1 MAIACVDVKVLKDK
15 SVIDRI
21 EDKYDIYFSE
31 DFKKFF
37 RENNGGIPKKN
48 IFNVNGKEYE
58 IRCFLS
64 FNEGEY
70 NSIRKPLAWFQEKTH
85 GKIVPVAKDSG
96 DNYYCVNL
104 ETEKIYFWDKD
115 DNLYYCVAASFA
127 EFIGYL

>member
-70 NSIRKPLAWFQEKTH
+70 NSIRKPLDRKS
-85 GKIVPVAKDSG
+85 VV
-96 DNYYCVNL
+96 
-104 ETEKIYFWDKD
+104 
-115 DNLYYCVAASFA
+115 
-127 EFIGYL
+127 

>member
-70 NSIRKPLAWFQEKTH
+70 NSIRKPLAWFQEKTY

-115 DNLYYCVAASFA
+115 DNLYYCVAESFA